1 MSLVTQL
8 FSLNGR
14 IALVTGS
21 TGGIGGA
28 LAKGLAQAGAKVVIN
43 GRDEARAAKAAE
55 SLRAEGLDAT
65 HAAFD
70 VTAPEAV
77 AAGVARI
84 EDEVGP
90 IGILINNAGV
100 QQRAPAEEFPLDGW
114 KRVLGANLEGPFFV
128 AQAVGQHMLG
138 RGEGRII
145 NICSVMSELGR
156 ASIVPYTA
164 SKGGIK
170 MLTKGLATEWGPKGI
185 NVNGIGPGYF
195 ATEMNTALV
204 EDAKFTGWLEQ
215 RTPQRRWG
223 KVEELVGA
231 AIYLASPASSFV
243 NGHILYVDGGMTASV

>member
-43 GRDEARAAKAAE
+43 GRDDARAAKAAE
-55 SLRAEGLDAT
+55 ALRAEGLDAT

-70 VTAPEAV
+70 VTDPEAV
-77 AAGVARI
+77 AKGVARI
-84 EDEVGP
+84 EAEVGP

-100 QQRAPAEEFPLDGW
+100 QQRAPAEEFPIDGW
-114 KRVLGANLEGPFFV
+114 KRVLGANLEGPFYV
-128 AQAVGQHMLG
+128 AQAVGQHMVR

>member
-1 MSLVTQL
+1 MALIDQL
-8 FSLNGR
+8 FSLSGR
-14 IALVTGS
+14 IALITGS
-21 TGGIGGA
+21 SGGIGGV
-28 LAKGLAQAGAKVVIN
+28 LARGLAQAGARVVIN
-43 GRDEARAAKAAE
+43 GRDEARASAAAAA
-55 SLRAEGLDAT
+55 LRAEGLEAS

-70 VTAPEAV
+70 VTDPLAV
-77 AAGVARI
+77 AAAVARI
-84 EDEVGP
+84 ETETGP
-90 IGILINNAGV
+90 IAILINNAGV
-100 QQRAPAEEFPLDGW
+100 QQRAPAEEFPAAGW
-114 KRVLGANLEGPFFV
+114 KQVLGANLDGPFYL
-128 AQAVGQHMLG
+128 AQAVGRHMLA

-170 MLTKGLATEWGPKGI
+170 MMTKGLATEWGPRGI

-195 ATEMNTALV
+195 ATEMNSALV
-204 EDAKFTGWLEQ
+204 QDAKFSSWLEL